1 MPTDHCT
8 HAIGVDLG
16 GTFIKAGVV
25 DSSGR
30 LMRQSRV
37 SRDTEVEKGSDA
49 VVRNIVGAAKEA
61 LEKSG
66 LGWDALC
73 GMGVGSPGVFDPATD
88 MLVLAPNLPCLV
100 GLPLTKMLRAELGKE
115 LPIFLEND
123 ANCAAYGEKWAG
135 VGRNAKNIVLYTL
148 GTGIG
153 GGIVIDGKL
162 WRGARGS
169 AAELG
174 HQCVEVNGL
183 PCGCGNR
190 GCLEVYAS
198 ATGMVRSF
206 VEAVRKGRDS
216 ALAPRV
222 KANQKI
228 TARMIHEAA
237 VAGDELAKE
246 VEEQT
251 GKYLGVGAVNMLNV
265 LDPEMVIFSGGMTA
279 SGDALLNPIKEEA
292 ARRAC
297 GLGLKGVSIVFG
309 TLGNDAGLI
318 GAAGC
323 AFSRSGISA

>member
-1 MPTDHCT
+1 MADTRT

-16 GTFIKAGVV
+16 GTYIKAGVV
-25 DSSGR
+25 DASGR
-30 LMRQSRV
+30 LLTQSRV
-37 SRDTEVEKGSDA
+37 RKETEVEQGCDA
-49 VVRNIVGAAKEA
+49 VIGNITASAEEA
-61 LEKSG
+61 LEKSAIS
-66 LGWDALC
+66 WDGVC
-73 GMGVGSPGVFDPATD
+73 GVGVGSPGVFDPATD
-88 MLVLAPNLPCLV
+88 QLVLAPNLRCLE
-100 GLPLTKMLRAELGKE
+100 GRPLPALIEAKLGRE
-115 LPIFLEND
+115 VPVILEND
-123 ANCAAYGEKWAG
+123 ANCAAYGEKWVGAG
-135 VGRNAKNIVLYTL
+135 RAVKNLVLFTL

-153 GGIVIDGKL
+153 GGIVLDGKL
-162 WRGARGS
+162 WRGSRGS

-174 HQCVEVNGL
+174 HQTIVVNGR

-190 GCLEVYAS
+190 GCLEAYAS

-206 VEAVRKGRDS
+206 LEAVREGRDS
-216 ALAPRV
+216 RLAPLV
-222 KANQKI
+222 KSNGKV

-246 VEEQT
+246 VEDQV
-251 GKYLGVGAVNMLNV
+251 GRYLGVAVVNMLNI

-323 AFSRSGISA
+323 AFSRSGTSA

>member
-1 MPTDHCT
+1 MADKFT

-25 DSSGR
+25 DSTGKLLR
-30 LMRQSRV
+30 PSRV
-37 SRDTEVEKGSDA
+37 SRETEVEKGCDT
-49 VVRNIVGAAKEA
+49 VVANIVGAAADA

-66 LGWDALC
+66 LGWDAVC
-73 GMGVGSPGVFDPATD
+73 GLGVGSPGVFDLASD

-100 GLPLTKMLRAELGKE
+100 GRPLPTLIEKRLGRP

-123 ANCAAYGEKWAG
+123 ANCAAFGEKWAG
-135 VGRNAKNIVLYTL
+135 VGRNAKNIVLFTL

-174 HQCVEVNGL
+174 HQCVQVNGL

-198 ATGMVRSF
+198 ATGMVRRF
-206 VEAVRKGRDS
+206 VEGVRAGRDS
-216 ALAPRV
+216 SLAGRV
-222 KANQKI
+222 KANQKV
-228 TARMIHEAA
+228 TARLIHEAA
-237 VAGDELAKE
+237 VAGDDLAKD
-246 VEEQT
+246 VEDET
-251 GKYLGVGAVNMLNV
+251 GKYLGVAVVNMLNV

-323 AFSRSGISA
+323 AFSRSGISV

>member
-1 MPTDHCT
+1 MTNKCT

-16 GTFIKAGVV
+16 GTYIKAGVV
-25 DSSGR
+25 DSTGK
-30 LMRQSRV
+30 LLRQSRV
-37 SRDTEVEKGSDA
+37 SRETEVEKGCDA
-49 VVRNIVGAAKEA
+49 VVGNVVGAANEA

-66 LGWDALC
+66 LAWDAVC
-73 GMGVGSPGVFDPATD
+73 GVGVGSPGVFDPVTD
-88 MLVLAPNLPCLV
+88 MLVLAPNLACLV
-100 GLPLTKMLRAELGKE
+100 GRPLPTLIEKKLGRG
-115 LPIFLEND
+115 LPIHLEND
-123 ANCAAYGEKWAG
+123 ANCAAFGEKWAG
-135 VGRNAKNIVLYTL
+135 AGRDAKNIVLFTL

-198 ATGMVRSF
+198 ATGMVRRF
-206 VEAVRKGRDS
+206 IEAVRQGRDS

-222 KANQKI
+222 KSNQKV
-228 TARMIHEAA
+228 TARIIHEAA

-246 VEEQT
+246 IEDQT
-251 GKYLGVGAVNMLNV
+251 GRYLGIAVVNMINV
-265 LDPEMVIFSGGMTA
+265 LDPEMIIFSGGMTA

-309 TLGNDAGLI
+309 KLGNDAGLI